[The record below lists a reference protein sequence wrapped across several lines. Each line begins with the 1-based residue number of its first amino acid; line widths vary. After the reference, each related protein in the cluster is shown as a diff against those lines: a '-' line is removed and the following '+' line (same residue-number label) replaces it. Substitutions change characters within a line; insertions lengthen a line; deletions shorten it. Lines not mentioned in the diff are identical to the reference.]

1 MNDRLRSMLGLAIL
15 LLITCGSASAQT
27 LEITDGKE
35 TLVLDRALLESF
47 PQSVIETTSPYY
59 DGTAEFSGPT
69 LARVI
74 EHFGSTGASAVT
86 LVALNGYKVSGSMKE
101 LMSLDAI
108 VSTRQNGEPMSI
120 RQRGP
125 YWIMLPLS
133 ERPELDSED
142 FHRYMVWQLNRIE
155 LTQE

>member
-1 MNDRLRSMLGLAIL
+1 
-15 LLITCGSASAQT
+15 
-27 LEITDGKE
+27 
-35 TLVLDRALLESF
+35 
-47 PQSVIETTSPYY
+47 
-59 DGTAEFSGPT
+59 
-69 LARVI
+69 
-74 EHFGSTGASAVT
+74 
-86 LVALNGYKVSGSMKE
+86 MKE

-155 LTQE
+155 LKQE